1 MLERVLGARKGA
13 ADGRPFLHLKNHKD
27 VDNQRKKQLE
37 FNIQNNELHAQMATI
52 LNLIREDISIKGW
65 QKRHDK
71 TLKGIISDLMYVHD
85 HCNILLKPR
94 KKRIKG
100 L

>member
-1 MLERVLGARKGA
+1 MS
-13 ADGRPFLHLKNHKD
+13 
-27 VDNQRKKQLE
+27 NQRKKQLE

-85 HCNILLKPR
+85 HCKVLFR
-94 KKRIKG
+94 SKKRGK
-100 L
+100 